1 MYPRGGRVDSSNI
14 SELLACKAWEA
25 GVQMVCFNLQTV
37 DGSTMLNRALFE
49 LNGGCGYVL
58 KPRVTGEGMRLSVR
72 ILSVHNLP
80 KTRDERCEPQAW
92 DQYHPELSPNYF
104 DGLALTPSDVVSPLV
119 EVEVLGGKVC
129 PERGNVDEATDR
141 MSWSTAPKCENGL
154 CASWED
160 GDTDGAFACDVWTP
174 MHSFLRV
181 NVHNSRNALLGGN
194 RGKGALLASEV
205 VPLQALRHGYRSLQ
219 LRSPN
224 GCRIE
229 ACKMLLHI
237 QLQPIVRE
245 VAPALTPRQ
254 VTKPPPRVSMTWS
267 NLKLSALTSK
277 GRRTGRTIMSPRTMT
292 SSTS

>member
-1 MYPRGGRVDSSNI
+1 MGPGAHPPVSPRTLRPRSAEASLIQSMSLPSVDALRPERSNYTPRP
-14 SELLACKAWEA
+14 AVWR
-25 GVQMVCFNLQTV
+25 
-37 DGSTMLNRALFE
+37 GS
-49 LNGGCGYVL
+49 
-58 KPRVTGEGMRLSVR
+58 
-72 ILSVHNLP
+72 
-80 KTRDERCEPQAW
+80 
-92 DQYHPELSPNYF
+92 QYHPELSPNYF